1 MIINKVMLA
10 CAGKIESLPKELLE
24 HGLMS
29 PKIDGIRCHIEEVNG
44 VKVAMSRA
52 NKPIPN
58 RHFQRMAQNLPL
70 GLDGELTV
78 GEPCASDVFR
88 KTTSALM
95 SQDGEPSFRFN
106 VFDEGCSEDGTDMK
120 GRPFAERY
128 ADVMDRVSKIPEIY
142 VVPQRMVKTMDRL
155 LQYEENMLNRGY
167 EGIMIRHANAK
178 YKEGRA
184 TIREMGL
191 VKIKRFVDEEA
202 EIIEC
207 EELMVN
213 QNEQKRDELGY
224 AKRSSSKAGLVNGGT
239 LGAVKV
245 RDSQGRVFSIG
256 SGFDAAERDRLWKM
270 KDRLIGQMVKY
281 KHFPVGEKELPRFPI
296 YIGLRSKLDM

>member
-44 VKVAMSRA
+44 IKVAMSRA

-58 RHFQRMAQNLPL
+58 RHFQECIQDFPV

-78 GEPCASDVFR
+78 GEPFAPDVFR

-95 SQDGEPSFRFN
+95 SQDGKPDFTFN
-106 VFDEGCSEDGTDMK
+106 VFDEGCREDGSDIKDESFIDRYCDMK
-120 GRPFAERY
+120 S
-128 ADVMDRVSKIPEIY
+128 RVDGLFMIY
-142 VVPQRMVKTMDRL
+142 IVPQRPVRNMERL
-155 LQYEENMLNRGY
+155 LQYENRMLERGY
-167 EGIMIRHANAK
+167 EGIMVRHMEAK
-178 YKEGRA
+178 YKEGRS

>member
-10 CAGKIESLPKELLE
+10 CAGKIESLPPFLLSG
-24 HGLMS
+24 GLMS

-44 VKVAMSRA
+44 KIVGMSRA

-58 RHFQRMAQNLPL
+58 RHFQECIQDFPV

-78 GEPCASDVFR
+78 GEPFAPDVFR

-95 SQDGEPSFRFN
+95 SQDGKPDFTFN
-106 VFDEGCSEDGTDMK
+106 VFDEGCREDGSDIKDEPFIDRYCDMK
-120 GRPFAERY
+120 S
-128 ADVMDRVSKIPEIY
+128 RVDGLFMIY
-142 VVPQRMVKTMDRL
+142 IVPQRPVRNMERL
-155 LQYEENMLNRGY
+155 LQYENRMLERGY
-167 EGIMIRHANAK
+167 EGIMVRHMEAK
-178 YKEGRA
+178 YKEGRS

-224 AKRSSSKAGLVNGGT
+224 AKRSSAKAGLVSGGT

>member
-10 CAGKIESLPKELLE
+10 CAGKIDSLPKELLE

-58 RHFQRMAQNLPL
+58 RHLQDCIQDFPV

-78 GEPCASDVFR
+78 GEPFAPDVFR

-95 SQDGEPSFRFN
+95 SQDGEPDFTFN
-106 VFDEGCSEDGTDMK
+106 VFDEGCSKGGRDMK
-120 GRPFAERY
+120 DEPFVERWRDMY
-128 ADVMDRVSKIPEIY
+128 NRADGLFMIY
-142 VVPQRMVKTMDRL
+142 IVPQRPVRDMKRL
-155 LQYEENMLNRGY
+155 LQYENRMLERGY
-167 EGIMIRHANAK
+167 EGIMVRHIKAK
-178 YKEGRA
+178 YKEGRS
-184 TIREMGL
+184 TIKEMGL
-191 VKIKRFVDEEA
+191 VKIKRFVDAEA

-224 AKRSSSKAGLVNGGT
+224 AKRSSAKAGLVKGQT
-239 LGAVKV
+239 LGALKV
-245 RDSQGRVFSIG
+245 RDAENRVFSIG
-256 SGFDAAERDRLWKM
+256 SGFDAAERDKLWAM
-270 KDRLIGQMVKY
+270 RDSLIGKLVKF

-296 YIGLRSKLDM
+296 YLGLRSKLDM